1 MGMSGEKS
9 LPGTGNSPWHGSRG
23 GSMRSVLQEQQGRGF
38 AWRGVSK
45 GRGQEVRSRRGCSGC
60 ILQGLLL
67 TVETWLSF

>member
-23 GSMRSVLQEQQGRGF
+23 GSMRSVLQEQQRGGF

-45 GRGQEVRSRRGCSGC
+45 GERAEGEVKEGM
-60 ILQGLLL
+60 
-67 TVETWLSF
+67 